1 MFQQNEKTKKGEK
14 IIIRLKKIKTKSDE
28 YVSVYYNANGY
39 SGSIP
44 CHDTLIKKQVIADP
58 ALLNIYITQLFF
70 FAFYQVRFCDLDQA
84 FVQEQGSTL
93 KLPTDDGF

>member
-44 CHDTLIKKQVIADP
+44 CHDTLIKND
-58 ALLNIYITQLFF
+58 IT
-70 FAFYQVRFCDLDQA
+70 
-84 FVQEQGSTL
+84 
-93 KLPTDDGF
+93 